1 MIFFTC
7 EALYLHILSI
17 IFLFFSFEDI
27 CRTDGTKRQLF
38 IGTDVSIFTFNS
50 STLLEPI
57 FKCHVELEVQNS
69 NYGFS
74 VFIGTRRNKRKYF
87 IHFENIFFK
96 VFTMVPFYLVQF
108 TMAPFYLVQFTIV
121 PFYLAQFTIVPF

>member
-1 MIFFTC
+1 MKV
-7 EALYLHILSI
+7 EVVLLYLCSNL
-17 IFLFFSFEDI
+17 LFSWSSSSTLLKEKQVDVYKHYSFEDI

-74 VFIGTRRNKRKYF
+74 VFIGQEKQAK
-87 IHFENIFFK
+87 FFY
-96 VFTMVPFYLVQF
+96 PF
-108 TMAPFYLVQFTIV
+108 
-121 PFYLAQFTIVPF
+121 